1 MEQDAVIRLV
11 AERELHT
18 SRILEL
24 QAGDCTII
32 FELATIPAELKL
44 RVRKDYDE
52 NFPVPPVVSH
62 QTPIGNIAR
71 FNLEDAEYQVQLAA
85 WHDSLTYGVLSATMG
100 LTEQEVRELE
110 GLIPASFMMELS
122 STAELINGVQSEPL
136 ADLIKEALWAP
147 EVLAWIES
155 YRSKGDEVKITDK
168 PLFRQMEA
176 MLAAGMNFKQWDE
189 LTPREKMLILNWHD
203 YKAIREAYI
212 NWWTLSRNET
222 AESKNPMR
230 YTLPS

>member
-1 MEQDAVIRLV
+1 MDQDAVIRLV

-18 SRILEL
+18 SRTLEL
-24 QAGDCTII
+24 QADDCILI
-32 FELATIPAELKL
+32 FELATIPADLKL

-52 NFPVPPVVSH
+52 HFPVPPVVSH
-62 QTPIGNIAR
+62 ATPIGNLAR
-71 FNLEDAEYQVQLAA
+71 FNLDDPAYQQQLVV
-85 WHDSLTYGVLSATMG
+85 WHESLTYGVLSATMG
-100 LTEQEVRELE
+100 LSEAEVRDLE
-110 GLIPASFMMELS
+110 NSLPAAFMMELS

-136 ADLIKEALWAP
+136 ADLIKEAMWAP

-212 NWWTLSRNET
+212 NWWTLSKNAT
-222 AESKNPMR
+222 GESKNPMR
-230 YTLPS
+230 HTLPT